1 MQMGE
6 LHHLPSAITN
16 TEQLESLLAVLVKF
30 SEPTTLAS
38 SVGSF
43 DVIPRNL
50 LLAKRTRPR
59 VTAEQKI

>member
-16 TEQLESLLAVLVKF
+16 TEQLESLLAVVVKF

-43 DVIPRNL
+43 DVIPKNL
-50 LLAKRTRPR
+50 LLAKRT
-59 VTAEQKI
+59 